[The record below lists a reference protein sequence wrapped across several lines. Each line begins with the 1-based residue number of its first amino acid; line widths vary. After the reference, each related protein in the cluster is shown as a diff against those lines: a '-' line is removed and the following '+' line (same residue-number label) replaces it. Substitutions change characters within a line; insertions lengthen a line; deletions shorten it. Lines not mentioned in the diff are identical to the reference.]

1 MKKKKQNLKFVRNII
16 IGILALFVVAF
27 IVNTAPGYKRDKYKN
42 LINLVIGDENV
53 TEKLQKP
60 IYKDNN
66 GAIYISKEDI
76 QELLDK
82 TLYYDENEKMVIATS
97 EVSVASMKIGES
109 KINIKGTTVDTLGEL
124 VEKEG
129 TIYIPIKDFKTVYN
143 IEIKFLEDQ
152 NVVIIDKLNE
162 GMIKAEA
169 EKKVKIRYKQRSL
182 SKEIGTL
189 NVGDTVSAFY
199 TTSKGW
205 RLIRTE
211 DGIVGYVKA
220 NVLTNEYILRQDMPQ
235 KPKTGRISAEIKDG
249 TILKIEQNKIII
261 KDLLRLT
268 DEEIT
273 IKNTDTIKQN
283 EKIWANLRIDNA
295 NLESYETRTKIIKNI
310 VSIAMRNDISGI
322 NIIGIEKTDLNRFI
336 IELAPHLRE
345 VGIKI
350 NIVTNDR
357 HSEQYE
363 KNYTEIYFKGG
374 KVLKIRAPYTT
385 IDNQITKCIKIE
397 KLLNSLQYTEM

>member
-169 EKKVKIRYKQRSL
+169 EKKVKIRYKQRFL

-363 KNYTEIYFKGG
+363 KDYTEIVDY
-374 KVLKIRAPYTT
+374 IITT
-385 IDNQITKCIKIE
+385 K
-397 KLLNSLQYTEM
+397 

>member
-249 TILKIEQNKIII
+249 TILKIEQNKITI

-363 KNYTEIYFKGG
+363 KDYTEIVDY
-374 KVLKIRAPYTT
+374 IITT
-385 IDNQITKCIKIE
+385 K
-397 KLLNSLQYTEM
+397 

>member
-235 KPKTGRISAEIKDG
+235 KPKIGRISAEIKDG

-363 KNYTEIYFKGG
+363 KDYTEIVDY
-374 KVLKIRAPYTT
+374 IITT
-385 IDNQITKCIKIE
+385 K
-397 KLLNSLQYTEM
+397 

>member
-169 EKKVKIRYKQRSL
+169 ENKVKIRYKQRSL

-363 KNYTEIYFKGG
+363 KDYTEIVDY
-374 KVLKIRAPYTT
+374 IITT
-385 IDNQITKCIKIE
+385 K
-397 KLLNSLQYTEM
+397 

>member
-82 TLYYDENEKMVIATS
+82 TLYYDENEKKVIATS

-310 VSIAMRNDISGI
+310 VNIAMRNDISGI

-363 KNYTEIYFKGG
+363 KDYTEIVDY
-374 KVLKIRAPYTT
+374 IITT
-385 IDNQITKCIKIE
+385 K
-397 KLLNSLQYTEM
+397 

>member
-76 QELLDK
+76 HELLDK

-363 KNYTEIYFKGG
+363 KDYTEIVDY
-374 KVLKIRAPYTT
+374 IITT
-385 IDNQITKCIKIE
+385 K
-397 KLLNSLQYTEM
+397 

>member
-1 MKKKKQNLKFVRNII
+1 MKKKKQNLKFVRNIV

-363 KNYTEIYFKGG
+363 KNYTEIVDY
-374 KVLKIRAPYTT
+374 IITT
-385 IDNQITKCIKIE
+385 K
-397 KLLNSLQYTEM
+397 

>member
-336 IELAPHLRE
+336 IELAQHLRE

-363 KNYTEIYFKGG
+363 KNYTEIADY
-374 KVLKIRAPYTT
+374 IITT
-385 IDNQITKCIKIE
+385 K
-397 KLLNSLQYTEM
+397 

>member
-220 NVLTNEYILRQDMPQ
+220 NVLTNEYILRKYMPQ
-235 KPKTGRISAEIKDG
+235 KPKTWRISAEIKDG
-249 TILKIEQNKIII
+249 TIIKIEQNKIII

-363 KNYTEIYFKGG
+363 KDYTEIVDY
-374 KVLKIRAPYTT
+374 IITT
-385 IDNQITKCIKIE
+385 K
-397 KLLNSLQYTEM
+397 

>member
-182 SKEIGTL
+182 SKKIGTL

-350 NIVTNDR
+350 NIVTNDG

-363 KNYTEIYFKGG
+363 KDYTEIVDY
-374 KVLKIRAPYTT
+374 IITT
-385 IDNQITKCIKIE
+385 K
-397 KLLNSLQYTEM
+397 

>member
-189 NVGDTVSAFY
+189 NVGDIVSAFY

-261 KDLLRLT
+261 KDLLKLT

-363 KNYTEIYFKGG
+363 KNYTEIADY
-374 KVLKIRAPYTT
+374 IITT
-385 IDNQITKCIKIE
+385 K
-397 KLLNSLQYTEM
+397 

>member
-261 KDLLRLT
+261 KDLLRLA

-363 KNYTEIYFKGG
+363 KDYTEIVDY
-374 KVLKIRAPYTT
+374 IITT
-385 IDNQITKCIKIE
+385 K
-397 KLLNSLQYTEM
+397 

>member
-97 EVSVASMKIGES
+97 EVSVASIKIGES

-363 KNYTEIYFKGG
+363 KDYTEIVDY
-374 KVLKIRAPYTT
+374 IITT
-385 IDNQITKCIKIE
+385 K
-397 KLLNSLQYTEM
+397 

>member
-124 VEKEG
+124 VENEE

-169 EKKVKIRYKQRSL
+169 EKKVKIRYKQRAL
-182 SKEIGTL
+182 SKEMGTL

-235 KPKTGRISAEIKDG
+235 KPKTRRISAEIKDG

-268 DEEIT
+268 DEGIT
-273 IKNTDTIKQN
+273 IKNTDTVKQN

-295 NLESYETRTKIIKNI
+295 NLESYETRTKIIKN
-310 VSIAMRNDISGI
+310 VVNIAMKNDISGI

-350 NIVTNDR
+350 NIVTNSG

-363 KNYTEIYFKGG
+363 KDYTEIVDY
-374 KVLKIRAPYTT
+374 IITT
-385 IDNQITKCIKIE
+385 K
-397 KLLNSLQYTEM
+397 

>member
-249 TILKIEQNKIII
+249 TILKIEQNKIVI
-261 KDLLRLT
+261 KDLLRLA

-363 KNYTEIYFKGG
+363 KDYTEIVDY
-374 KVLKIRAPYTT
+374 IITT
-385 IDNQITKCIKIE
+385 K
-397 KLLNSLQYTEM
+397 

>member
-295 NLESYETRTKIIKNI
+295 NLESYETRAKIIKNI

-363 KNYTEIYFKGG
+363 KNYTEIADY
-374 KVLKIRAPYTT
+374 IITT
-385 IDNQITKCIKIE
+385 K
-397 KLLNSLQYTEM
+397 

>member
-295 NLESYETRTKIIKNI
+295 NLESYETRAKIIKNI

-363 KNYTEIYFKGG
+363 KDYTEIVDY
-374 KVLKIRAPYTT
+374 IITT
-385 IDNQITKCIKIE
+385 K
-397 KLLNSLQYTEM
+397 

>member
-363 KNYTEIYFKGG
+363 KDYTEIVDY
-374 KVLKIRAPYTT
+374 IITT
-385 IDNQITKCIKIE
+385 K
-397 KLLNSLQYTEM
+397 

>member
-169 EKKVKIRYKQRSL
+169 EKKVKIRYKQRFL

-261 KDLLRLT
+261 KDLLRLA

-363 KNYTEIYFKGG
+363 KNYTEIVDY
-374 KVLKIRAPYTT
+374 IITT
-385 IDNQITKCIKIE
+385 K
-397 KLLNSLQYTEM
+397 

>member
-261 KDLLRLT
+261 KDLLRLA

-363 KNYTEIYFKGG
+363 KNYTEIVDY
-374 KVLKIRAPYTT
+374 IITT
-385 IDNQITKCIKIE
+385 K
-397 KLLNSLQYTEM
+397 